1 LLAPEVARIGTSGF
15 ANLDHQAMIHL
26 RSVGLVRPDEEAATA
41 GYPFNVPAIAALA
54 RTPLAFD
61 TPVTFLVGENGTGK
75 SAMLE
80 GIACAANAIAIAG
93 VDLQRDA
100 SLEPARELARS
111 LQLVWR
117 SRSRRGYFLRSED
130 FFGFARHISQL
141 RSSLEDE
148 LETFNASPGPES
160 LGRRM
165 ARGAYQREIGE
176 LRRTDAVMNEV
187 SHGESFLA
195 LFQRRFVPRGL
206 YLLDEPE
213 TPLSPMR
220 QLAMISLL
228 RQMTCSGESQ
238 FIIASHSP
246 ILMAF
251 PGATIYQL
259 SDGAPE
265 RIAWKDLEHVS
276 LTRDFLNDPQLFL
289 RHLLAE

>member
-1 LLAPEVARIGTSGF
+1 
-15 ANLDHQAMIHL
+15 MIHL
-26 RSVGLVRPDEEAATA
+26 RSAALDMVHEIACPDM
-41 GYPFNVPAIAALA
+41 YPFSVPAVAALA
-54 RTPLAFD
+54 DTPLEF
-61 TPVTFLVGENGTGK
+61 TSPVTFLVGENGTGK
-75 SAMLE
+75 SAILE
-80 GIACAANAIAIAG
+80 GIACAANAIAVAG
-93 VDLQRDA
+93 DDLQVDS
-100 SLEPARELARS
+100 SLGPARQLARH
-111 LQLVWR
+111 LRLVWR
-117 SRSRRGYFLRSED
+117 SRSRRGYFLRAED
-130 FFGFARHISQL
+130 FFGFARRISQL
-141 RSSLEDE
+141 RSSLEDD
-148 LETFNASPGPES
+148 LATFNAAPGPES

-176 LRRTDAVMNEV
+176 LRRTDAVMNEI

-220 QLAMISLL
+220 QFSMLSLL
-228 RQMTCSGESQ
+228 HEMTTSGESQ

-251 PGATIYQL
+251 PGAEIYQL
-259 SDGAPE
+259 SGGAPE
-265 RIAWKDLEHVS
+265 RIAWADLEHVS

>member
-1 LLAPEVARIGTSGF
+1 
-15 ANLDHQAMIHL
+15 MIHL
-26 RSVGLVRPDEEAATA
+26 RSVELFRPGDQAVA
-41 GYPFNVPAIAALA
+41 GTYPFNVPAVAALA
-54 RTPLAFD
+54 TTALEF
-61 TPVTFLVGENGTGK
+61 TSPVTFLVGENGTGK
-75 SAMLE
+75 SAILE
-80 GIACAANAIAIAG
+80 GIACAANAIAVAG
-93 VDLQRDA
+93 DDLQHDA
-100 SLEPARELARS
+100 SLAPARNLARD
-111 LQLVWR
+111 LRLVWR
-117 SRSRRGYFLRSED
+117 SRSRRGYFLRAED
-130 FFGFARHISQL
+130 FFGFARRITQL
-141 RSSLEDE
+141 RSALEDD
-148 LETFNASPGPES
+148 LEAFNAAPGPES

-176 LRRTDAVMNEV
+176 LRRTDAVMNEI

-220 QLAMISLL
+220 QLAMLSLL
-228 RQMTCSGESQ
+228 QEMTSIGESQ

-259 SDGAPE
+259 SGGAPE
-265 RIAWKDLEHVS
+265 RIAWADLEHVT

-289 RHLLAE
+289 RHLLAG

>member
-1 LLAPEVARIGTSGF
+1 VVLNPVS
-15 ANLDHQAMIHL
+15 
-26 RSVGLVRPDEEAATA
+26 EATERDL
-41 GYPFNVPAIAALA
+41 YPFSVPAVAALA
-54 RTPLAFD
+54 ATPLEF
-61 TPVTFLVGENGTGK
+61 TSNVTFLAGENGTGK
-75 SAMLE
+75 SAILE
-80 GIACAANAIAIAG
+80 GIACAANAIAVAG
-93 VDLQRDA
+93 DDLQLDP
-100 SLEPARELARS
+100 SLGPARRLAKDLR
-111 LQLVWR
+111 LVWR
-117 SRSRRGYFLRSED
+117 SRSRRGYFLRAED
-130 FFGFARHISQL
+130 FFGFARRIAQL
-141 RSSLEDE
+141 RSSLEDDME
-148 LETFNASPGPES
+148 AFNAAPGPDS

-176 LRRTDAVMNEV
+176 LRRTDAVMNEI

-220 QLAMISLL
+220 QLAMLSLL
-228 RQMTCSGESQ
+228 QEMTAGGESQ

-259 SDGAPE
+259 SGGAPE
-265 RIAWKDLEHVS
+265 QIAWTDLEHVS

>member
-1 LLAPEVARIGTSGF
+1 LFTHETRRVTDPRPQGL
-15 ANLDHQAMIHL
+15 IHL
-26 RSVGLVRPDEEAATA
+26 RSVGLAHTNDTAAAST
-41 GYPFNVPAIAALA
+41 YPFGVPAVAALA
-54 RTPLAFD
+54 TSPLEFTSA
-61 TPVTFLVGENGTGK
+61 VTFLAGENGTGK
-75 SAMLE
+75 SAILE
-80 GIACAANAIAIAG
+80 GIACVANAIAVAG
-93 VDLQRDA
+93 DDLQRDP
-100 SLEPARELARS
+100 SLGPARQLARH

-117 SRSRRGYFLRSED
+117 SRSRRGYFLRAED
-130 FFGFARHISQL
+130 FFGFARRISQL
-141 RSSLEDE
+141 RASLEDD
-148 LETFNASPGPES
+148 LEAFNASPGPES

-176 LRRTDAVMNEV
+176 LRRTDAVMNEI

-220 QLAMISLL
+220 QLAMLSLL
-228 RQMTCSGESQ
+228 QEMTTSGESQ

-251 PGATIYQL
+251 PGATIYRL
-259 SDGAPE
+259 SGGAPE
-265 RIAWKDLEHVS
+265 RIAWNDLEHVC

>member
-1 LLAPEVARIGTSGF
+1 
-15 ANLDHQAMIHL
+15 MIHL
-26 RSVGLVRPDEEAATA
+26 RSVGLVQPRDD
-41 GYPFNVPAIAALA
+41 GVDSSYPFSVPAVAALA
-54 RTPLAFD
+54 NAPLAF
-61 TPVTFLVGENGTGK
+61 TSPVTFLAGENGAGK
-75 SAMLE
+75 SAILE
-80 GIACAANAIAIAG
+80 GIACAANAIAVAG
-93 VDLQRDA
+93 DDLQLDP
-100 SLEPARELARS
+100 SLDHARQLARR
-111 LQLVWR
+111 LRLVWR
-117 SRSRRGYFLRSED
+117 SRSRRGYFLRAED
-130 FFGFARHISQL
+130 FFGFARRITQL
-141 RSSLEDE
+141 RTSLEHD
-148 LETFNASPGPES
+148 LEAFNAAPGPES

-176 LRRTDAVMNEV
+176 LRRTDAVMNEI

-220 QLAMISLL
+220 QLSMLSLL
-228 RQMTCSGESQ
+228 HEMTTSGESQ

-251 PGATIYQL
+251 PGAEIYQL
-259 SDGAPE
+259 SVGAPE
-265 RIAWKDLEHVS
+265 RVAWLDLEHVS

>member
-1 LLAPEVARIGTSGF
+1 V
-15 ANLDHQAMIHL
+15 IHL
-26 RSVGLVRPDEEAATA
+26 RSVALNPFSEAAEWDQ
-41 GYPFNVPAIAALA
+41 YPFSVPAVAALA
-54 RTPLAFD
+54 ATPLEF
-61 TPVTFLVGENGTGK
+61 TSNVTFLAGENGTGK
-75 SAMLE
+75 SAILE
-80 GIACAANAIAIAG
+80 GIACAANAIAVAG
-93 VDLQRDA
+93 DDLQVDS
-100 SLEPARELARS
+100 SLGPARQLARH
-111 LQLVWR
+111 LRLVWR
-117 SRSRRGYFLRSED
+117 SRSRRGYFLRAED
-130 FFGFARHISQL
+130 FFGFARRISQL
-141 RSSLEDE
+141 RSSLEDD
-148 LETFNASPGPES
+148 LEAFNAAPGPES

-165 ARGAYQREIGE
+165 ARGAFQREIGE
-176 LRRTDAVMNEV
+176 LRRTDAVMNEI

-220 QLAMISLL
+220 QLAMLALL
-228 RQMTCSGESQ
+228 QEMTAGGESQ

-259 SDGAPE
+259 TGGAPE
-265 RIAWKDLEHVS
+265 QIGWADLEHVS